1 MSSFAEKRAAD
12 TRRMRDYAKKVNAE
26 REARRDA
33 RRAQI
38 AQYTRPVVSMAHVVK
53 LADGERVAD
62 SDDPAVQSLGGQSV
76 RALEQSQ
83 YNALKPISLLD
94 VCGYLDFNDGLDDGL
109 DDGGTIHDY
118 IANIVDSRNDEPT
131 VYEPINFP
139 KLTPKLTPK
148 AT

>member
-26 REARRDA
+26 REARRDVRRAHLA
-33 RRAQI
+33 RRKC
-38 AQYTRPVVSMAHVVK
+38 PVVSVAHVVK
-53 LADGERVAD
+53 LADGERVTD
-62 SDDPAVQSLGGQSV
+62 SDDPAVQSLGQSV

-83 YNALKPISLLD
+83 HALKNESLLD
-94 VCGYLDFNDGLDDGL
+94 VCDYHKDVDDGL
-109 DDGGTIHDY
+109 DDGGTMHDY
-118 IANIVDSRNDEPT
+118 IANIVDLRNDETT

-139 KLTPKLTPK
+139 KLTPK